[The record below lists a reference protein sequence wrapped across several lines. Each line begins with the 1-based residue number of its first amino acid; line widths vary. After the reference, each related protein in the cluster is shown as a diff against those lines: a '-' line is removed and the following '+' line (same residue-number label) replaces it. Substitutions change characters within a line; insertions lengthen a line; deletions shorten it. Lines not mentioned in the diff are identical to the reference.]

1 MMKNK
6 MPKMAKG
13 GMMQAAG
20 VGSEI
25 GAGIGQ
31 WIEDNLL
38 SWLGFAMGGELA
50 DYSVAER
57 KDLLKQ
63 AKADLKADIA
73 SGDFVVPA
81 AARGG
86 IQAAGVGADVGQKIE
101 DWIVNWWN
109 SLARGGSVAMAR
121 GGMMSAKKGHSVFK

>member
-1 MMKNK
+1 MKK
-6 MPKMAKG
+6 KK
-13 GMMQAAG
+13 MQAAG

-38 SWLGFAMGGELA
+38 AWLGFAMGGELA
-50 DYSVAER
+50 DYSAAER

-81 AARGG
+81 SARGG
-86 IQAAGVGADVGQKIE
+86 MQAAGVGSEVGQKIE

-109 SLARGGSVAMAR
+109 SLARGGQVMA
-121 GGMMSAKKGHSVFK
+121 AKKGHSVFR